1 MAHPVLIEH
10 QPPDGW
16 KVLTEEFLIYC
27 YNECGIAS
35 PGLHEGDCEYRTADG
50 RTFKQVMIP
59 DHQWHA
65 MYPAFKSWIA
75 ATAHC
80 SAWIEHG
87 RIWISD
93 DTSQHLRECERI
105 PTDQRQK

>member
-16 KVLTEEFLIYC
+16 KVLTEEFLFFC

-59 DHQWHA
+59 DHQWRA

-105 PTDQRQK
+105 PTDQRQN